1 MRVRPVCRPERRS
14 ELPARPAD
22 EMGLDRRQEQNP
34 HGGAPGRQMAGR
46 QAGHG
51 GRHRLEPAAG
61 RRFEDRQPSVL
72 HLGLGRQPEG
82 GGQRRHRR
90 RQAVHAGPVQVDGVP
105 DRLCPAA
112 APLREGRRGG
122 LREAAD
128 GLRPLHG
135 GRVPARLLRPSQG
148 EPRLLGRGAGLQ
160 DRRLQVRHRSG
171 GAHRRDRERPVRPH
185 AQHPVRG
192 IRPAARQGR
201 PRRSGHAGFRHR
213 HDLLQRRPSR

>member
-1 MRVRPVCRPERRS
+1 MTI
-14 ELPARPAD
+14 
-22 EMGLDRRQEQNP
+22 LDRRQFLHTAGVAGATAGLGALLFDRAAAAAIGDTLTIAYHVPLPAWDPTTGLSSVNPQLMSIYKCVFDQYVDQNADLSFRP
-34 HGGAPGRQMAGR
+34 GLLTKWGWTDGKSKIRMEGAPGRQMAGR

-90 RQAVHAGPVQVDGVP
+90 RQAVHAGPVQVDGIP

-148 EPRLLGRGAGLQ
+148 EP
-160 DRRLQVRHRSG
+160 
-171 GAHRRDRERPVRPH
+171 
-185 AQHPVRG
+185 
-192 IRPAARQGR
+192 
-201 PRRSGHAGFRHR
+201 
-213 HDLLQRRPSR
+213 